1 LSINNIIRKTTFA
14 PRFFVFVAIGLSI
27 IGWLIYGIYQ
37 SISPPKVE
45 WGNLNSSFSA
55 EAVIIRNEQ
64 IVTSTNYGTLE
75 CLTAEGAFIYEG
87 TAVAELY
94 LSDFSENDI
103 ESLISKQQEIKNYQ
117 TSNILKSIVYDDLEK
132 INDDIDALIDEISNL
147 AMEDRFREIPAKDSE
162 LKVLLEQRRRYMNE
176 NLSSDSDLD
185 KKYLQEDDILQK
197 ISDSITTMYA
207 PSDGIVSFF
216 LDGMENYLNYS
227 FIQGMTNNE
236 YESMKKII
244 DDSYNNTNLGLDS
257 KININQA
264 VYRIVEPNLWYAVMK
279 IPRSQNTLVSGQ
291 NYTVN
296 FDGYEGGY
304 VEGYVEFLID
314 AGRDVIVVMQF
325 SEDIG
330 TMATLRTVTCNF
342 GDTAEGF
349 KVPREYIEF
358 VDGVYGITVVDEG
371 RRFIPVFILAQDNT
385 HVIISAADEENTII
399 AGQRLVKGN

>member
-1 LSINNIIRKTTFA
+1 MSNNNNARKTTFA
-14 PRFFVFVAIGLSI
+14 PRFFVFAAIGLSI

-45 WGNLNSSFSA
+45 WGSLNSSFNA

-75 CLTAEGAFIYEG
+75 CLTAEGTFVYEG

-103 ESLISKQQEIKNYQ
+103 ESLIAKQQEIKNYQ
-117 TSNILKSIVYDDLEK
+117 TSNILKNIVYDDLEK
-132 INDDIDALIDEISNL
+132 INDDIDRLIEEVSVL
-147 AMEDRFREIPAKDSE
+147 AMEERFREIPEKDSE
-162 LKVLLEQRRRYMNE
+162 LKVLMEQRRRYMNE
-176 NLSSDSDLD
+176 NLSSDSELD
-185 KKYLQEDDILQK
+185 KKFQQEEVLLEK
-197 ISDSITTMYA
+197 ITDSITTMYS

-216 LDGMENYLNYS
+216 LDGMETYLNYS
-227 FIQGMTNNE
+227 FLQGMSNNE

-244 DDSYNNTNLGLDS
+244 DDSYNNTSLGMDS

-264 VYRIVEPNLWYAVMK
+264 VYRVVEPNLWYAVMK
-279 IPRSQNTLVSGQ
+279 ISRSQNTLVSGQ
-291 NYTVN
+291 SYSVN

-304 VEGYVEFLID
+304 VNGYVEFLVD

-325 SEDIG
+325 TEDIG

-342 GDTAEGF
+342 GDTAEGY
-349 KVPREYIEF
+349 KVPREYIEY
-358 VDGVYGITVVDEG
+358 VDGVYGINVIDGG
-371 RRFIPVFILAQDNT
+371 RKFIPIYVIAQDNT
-385 HVIISAADEENTII
+385 HVIISSADEENPLII
-399 AGQRLVKGN
+399 GQRLVRPN